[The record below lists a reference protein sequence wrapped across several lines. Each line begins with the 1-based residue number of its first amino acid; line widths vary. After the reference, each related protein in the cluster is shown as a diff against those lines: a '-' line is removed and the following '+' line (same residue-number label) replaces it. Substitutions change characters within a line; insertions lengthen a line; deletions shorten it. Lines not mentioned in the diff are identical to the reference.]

1 MPQLGPTCRNRT
13 PRRSANELAFP
24 RIGAAPERLRAP
36 SELNEIERKIFL
48 DLVSACKANAFQ
60 ASDLPLLVN
69 YVQAIAAA
77 REAHDHLRT
86 EGRVVNGRQ
95 SPWLAVLAQAQKTM
109 LGFAHRLRLSPQGR
123 SPSNPSRPSRPE
135 RPLSVYET
143 MALEADDESA

>member
-1 MPQLGPTCRNRT
+1 M
-13 PRRSANELAFP
+13 PRRSANEQAFP

-36 SELNEIERKIFL
+36 LELSEIERTIFI

-69 YVQAIAAA
+69 YVQAVAAA
-77 REAHDHLRT
+77 REANDHLRV

-123 SPSNPSRPSRPE
+123 SPTNPSRPSRPE

-143 MALEADDESA
+143 MALEADDGSA